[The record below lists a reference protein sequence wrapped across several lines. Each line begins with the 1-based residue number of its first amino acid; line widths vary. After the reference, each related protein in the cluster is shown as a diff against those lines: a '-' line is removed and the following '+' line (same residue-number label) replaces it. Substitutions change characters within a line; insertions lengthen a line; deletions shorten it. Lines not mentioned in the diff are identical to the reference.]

1 MEIYQNSFINS
12 YKYDALF
19 MVNLLKATDIVIHS
33 NDFQH
38 RTIFAF
44 NEDIN
49 DNGDRFL
56 YQFYLF
62 NIEFN
67 NNRIGSDGSVI
78 LEYIGILLKKRR
90 IEVNSFVSDV
100 ANTNSKS
107 TPAALFEISNCYYVV
122 LRNFEIKTLVIPTI
136 SIVSEAYYMIA

>member
-1 MEIYQNSFINS
+1 
-12 YKYDALF
+12 

-49 DNGDRFL
+49 NYGDEFL

-67 NNRIGSDGSVI
+67 NNSITSDGPVI

-90 IEVNSFVSDV
+90 VEVNSYVSDV
-100 ANTNSKS
+100 ANTNSKVA
-107 TPAALFEISNCYYVV
+107 PAALF
-122 LRNFEIKTLVIPTI
+122 
-136 SIVSEAYYMIA
+136 